1 MSNQTKHPDVAR
13 AEALL
18 EVGRPE
24 EARALLY
31 TYLNVHQH
39 DAVAWTLTAACFID
53 MRKWGG
59 ALNTAEVA
67 LRVNPEHAMAHIHR
81 STALLK
87 LGRAREAV
95 AAAREAGRLAPH
107 HWLPHAALSH
117 ALRGAGA
124 FPEAL
129 AAGEE
134 SIRLAPEQTVPY
146 FARYFALLAL
156 GERERAMQTMHEV
169 LRIDPGNANAHNN
182 LAADRLDDKGGDL
195 FAATEDLAIALA
207 HNPTSQWSRHNLEV
221 IAYRML
227 RRARWLALGC
237 LLVALAAMVVA
248 DAAQEEKLTRLPLP
262 YQLAALAVMAG
273 GWAVW
278 AARTYLKLPPRMRAP
293 MRGLPRRS
301 YPAGAMA
308 FGAVWCTLC
317 AVLLVVTPL
326 LDTWAFAAFLHAGWG
341 VLLLS
346 AASAEREVRRRA
358 QAVR

>member
-1 MSNQTKHPDVAR
+1 MSGKTRHPDVDR
-13 AEALL
+13 AEALF

-31 TYLNVHQH
+31 THLNTHQQ
-39 DAVAWTLTAACFID
+39 DVLAWTLTAACFLE
-53 MRKWGG
+53 MKNWQG
-59 ALNTAEVA
+59 ALNTAQIA
-67 LRVNPEHAMAHIHR
+67 LRVDPEHAAAHIHR
-81 STALLK
+81 ASALLK

-95 AAAREAGRLAPH
+95 TAARESVRLAPH
-107 HWLPHAALSH
+107 NWAPYVALSQAMRGTG
-117 ALRGAGA
+117 AL
-124 FPEAL
+124 PEAL
-129 AAGEE
+129 AAAEE
-134 SIRLAPEQTVPY
+134 SIRLAPENTQAH
-146 FARYFALLAL
+146 FARYFVLLSM
-156 GERERAMQTMHEV
+156 GERERAEQVMRDV

-182 LAADRLDDKGGDL
+182 LAALRSEEEHGDL

-207 HNPTSQWSRHNLEV
+207 SDPTSWHARYNLEV
-221 IAYRML
+221 VAYKML

-237 LLVALAAMVVA
+237 LLVALGAMAAA
-248 DAAQEEKLTRLPLP
+248 DAAQEEPLTRLPLP

-278 AARTYLKLPPRMRAP
+278 AARTYLRLPARMRAP
-293 MRGLPRRS
+293 MRALPRRS

-308 FGAVWCTLC
+308 FGAAWCTLC
-317 AVLLVVTPL
+317 AVLLVTTPL

-358 QAVR
+358 GAAR